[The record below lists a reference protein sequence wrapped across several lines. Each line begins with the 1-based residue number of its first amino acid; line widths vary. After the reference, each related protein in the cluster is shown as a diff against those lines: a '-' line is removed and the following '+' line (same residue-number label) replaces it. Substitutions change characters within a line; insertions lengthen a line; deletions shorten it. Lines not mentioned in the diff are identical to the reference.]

1 MNNRTNQQMDILHDL
16 LLSTGKMEGILEA
29 IQRRQQEQSKWM
41 NKLDERLR
49 NVEKKAALNGLVA
62 GGMVGVV
69 VGILGHV
76 FRNLFNHHG

>member
-1 MNNRTNQQMDILHDL
+1 MNNRTNQQIDILHDL

-49 NVEKKAALNGLVA
+49 NVEKKAALNGLIA

-69 VGILGHV
+69 VGVLGHV
-76 FRNLFNHHG
+76 FRSFVNPHG